1 MTMKMTKQRGNFKW
15 PVWGGTNCTQ
25 KSRPIFQF
33 HSLTSVNYN
42 AIGTLARTQFCSL
55 GVSDVETMQGVC
67 FERLRTSSLTHGT
80 HGSLHTNM
88 SPYSGVMSA
97 TGSDSRRCT
106 KSEVN

>member
-15 PVWGGTNCTQ
+15 PVWGGINCTQ

-67 FERLRTSSLTHGT
+67 FELLRSSSQTVR
-80 HGSLHTNM
+80 GSLHTNM
-88 SPYSGVMSA
+88 TPDSGAMSA
-97 TGSDSRRCT
+97 TASDSRRST
-106 KSEVN
+106 KSDVN